1 MKLNRCPICHSPVDI
16 FALAKDEATSK
27 LLGKLAGLD
36 TLTGNALLDYLG
48 LFTPAKTALATDRAL
63 RLIEEIECLAAGD
76 WLRVAAAMVAT
87 VDNMRQQ
94 TQSGK
99 PVKQFKSHAYLQKVF
114 EQTQSGEAL
123 IPALSVS
130 ASAGKKSKTRGAI
143 ETLEELKDD

>member
-1 MKLNRCPICHSPVDI
+1 MRLNRCPICHSPVDI
-16 FALAKDEATSK
+16 FALAKDDATSK

-63 RLIEEIECLAAGD
+63 RLIEEIECLAGGD

-114 EQTQSGEAL
+114 EQTQPGEAL
-123 IPALSVS
+123 MPTVP

-143 ETLEELKDD
+143 ETLEALKDD